1 MAFLELC
8 LYVIECFRKY
18 ILLLISVQNAL
29 QKCKFQL
36 AANSAHVQRIPA
48 TRLISQHSESDFV
61 KLMNDRF
68 QARALK
74 TVMAAMGANQWQ
86 ERLAAETSNANR
98 LARNTIRVIP
108 GVTAE

>member
-61 KLMNDRF
+61 KLCPPEED
-68 QARALK
+68 QGGEAD
-74 TVMAAMGANQWQ
+74 GGYS
-86 ERLAAETSNANR
+86 E
-98 LARNTIRVIP
+98 
-108 GVTAE
+108 

>member
-18 ILLLISVQNAL
+18 ILLLISVQDAL

-61 KLMNDRF
+61 KLVAIHLQGGGRSGLYIGPT
-68 QARALK
+68 R
-74 TVMAAMGANQWQ
+74 
-86 ERLAAETSNANR
+86 
-98 LARNTIRVIP
+98 I
-108 GVTAE
+108 